1 MNERHHRPLKIIAT
15 VLAVAWVAW
24 TAYDAMR
31 ETDPATRELAAAARL
46 LEDGHYDE
54 ALEAFR
60 EARAAH
66 PENLGAL
73 RGEAQA
79 LLQAGTREE
88 RLSADLERREERA
101 GATAARRRA
110 LDRYRA
116 ALAAYDE
123 AIGREEARGITDRN
137 RRIQGVSLANR
148 GIVRDLLGDHRGAL
162 ADYEAAMRLEPE
174 VGEGPGFL
182 TRFMRNQGERPP
194 SVADRA
200 RYLSEQLARPPAERL
215 LRVPEE
221 DASQRAHPL

>member
-1 MNERHHRPLKIIAT
+1 MIERHHRPLKTIAT

-24 TAYDAMR
+24 TAYDALR
-31 ETDPATRELAAAARL
+31 ERDPTARELAAAARL

-54 ALEAFR
+54 ALKAFR
-60 EARAAH
+60 EAREAH

-79 LLQAGTREE
+79 LLQAGTRDE
-88 RLSADLERREERA
+88 RLAANLESREDRA
-101 GATAARRRA
+101 GATSARRRA
-110 LDRYRA
+110 LGRYQA

-123 AIGREEARGITDRN
+123 AVEREEARGITDRN
-137 RRIQGVSLANR
+137 RRIQGVALANR

-162 ADYEAAMRLEPE
+162 ADYEAAIGLEPE

-200 RYLSEQLARPPAERL
+200 RYLREQLARPPAERL
-215 LRVPEE
+215 LRIPEE
-221 DASQRAHPL
+221 DAEQRAHPL